1 MGPKP
6 TGSARP
12 FDSLCRHQAAGRAG
26 DQLFFEPFRLDER
39 FAPTARDRLV
49 DDVLL
54 DAAAARRVVLAPFFA
69 PLFVEREAVLL
80 LRAEERADERAED
93 LVDRA
98 FEAAGRFVEREAAA
112 FFAVVFRADF
122 AAVFLAVVF
131 FAADVRAV
139 VLEDF
144 AADFRVV
151 FAAVFLAADLRAV
164 DFAADFLAVVF
175 LAAVFLAAVFLA
187 ADLRAV
193 DFEDFAAVR
202 EDVFFEEPV
211 AFLAAALAPDVL
223 LPEELLLALLLF
235 FGADGADA
243 VSAPALLMLISLG
256 LVLSSVGISRLL
268 QGPHVQPSRL
278 HKATSLYQA
287 SSVSRKV
294 SEVER
299 A

>member
-1 MGPKP
+1 VGPRP

-12 FDSLCRHQAAGRAG
+12 FDSPCRRQAADRAG
-26 DQLFFEPFRLDER
+26 DQLFFEPFRLDGR
-39 FAPTARDRLV
+39 FAPTVRDRLV

-54 DAAAARRVVLAPFFA
+54 DAAAARRVLLAPFFA

-80 LRAEERADERAED
+80 LRAEERTEERAED
-93 LVDRA
+93 LADRA

-122 AAVFLAVVF
+122 AAVFLAAVF
-131 FAADVRAV
+131 FAADFRAV
-139 VLEDF
+139 VFEDF

-151 FAAVFLAADLRAV
+151 LAADFAADLRAV

-175 LAAVFLAAVFLA
+175 LAAVFLAA
-187 ADLRAV
+187 DLRAV
-193 DFEDFAAVR
+193 VFEDFAAVR